1 LQAVS
6 ASVKAVGPDMKRRAA
21 FRPGRPCGLLLGLI
35 LPGLVGCSAA
45 RLHLLTLEYRQIE
58 PEGPLVHEKSAR
70 EGYFWIDETDQVRIG
85 LRDHVA
91 NWLDS
96 DAGRTLEVSL
106 VLDGIPADRARN
118 YPATRRTLRGRAS
131 DKNEHVRF
139 ASIRGITAVWRDGP
153 DRIRGRFRISTRYQK
168 FSILLGWH
176 GTQQVLVLGEFVAV
190 RDRERTEAI
199 VARTEAD
206 GMSRSLTEPQPTQ
219 PVPITGP
226 APGS

>member
-96 DAGRTLEVSL
+96 DVAARWRSPWSWTAFPPTARATIPPPDGPCAAGPVTKTSTSASRPSGALPPSGATARTASAGGSGSARAIRSSASCWAGTAHSKFLSL
-106 VLDGIPADRARN
+106 GSLWPF
-118 YPATRRTLRGRAS
+118 ATARGRRRSSPAQ
-131 DKNEHVRF
+131 RP
-139 ASIRGITAVWRDGP
+139 TA
-153 DRIRGRFRISTRYQK
+153 
-168 FSILLGWH
+168 
-176 GTQQVLVLGEFVAV
+176 
-190 RDRERTEAI
+190 
-199 VARTEAD
+199 
-206 GMSRSLTEPQPTQ
+206 
-219 PVPITGP
+219 
-226 APGS
+226 

>member
-118 YPATRRTLRGRAS
+118 YPPPDGPCAAGPVTKTSTSASRPSGALPPSGATARTASAGGSGSARAIRSSASCWAGTAHSKFLSLGSLWPFATARGRRRSSPAQ
-131 DKNEHVRF
+131 RP
-139 ASIRGITAVWRDGP
+139 TA
-153 DRIRGRFRISTRYQK
+153 
-168 FSILLGWH
+168 
-176 GTQQVLVLGEFVAV
+176 
-190 RDRERTEAI
+190 
-199 VARTEAD
+199 
-206 GMSRSLTEPQPTQ
+206 
-219 PVPITGP
+219 
-226 APGS
+226 